1 MARPPHLVIVQDN
14 REPQRLPLV
23 RDLALGRDPEV
34 AIAINDGY
42 LSRRH
47 CGFLRRGDD
56 VFVRDLGSY
65 NGTYVNGTKIHEEC
79 QLFRGDVLK
88 VGRTRVFVDFGD
100 EPGQDGLQIHAPNL
114 EQHSAVKPVARSKPT
129 KLSEAYEEIAAKIP
143 PRRFD
148 PEGSASWGSAT
159 RRAVVRPDDKTP
171 FPPPRIEESAIAR
184 GESSSRGQRSDAGIR
199 VLSQILRV
207 LANATDVHDFLDHA
221 LARVLEVIPAERGI
235 LMRLDPQKR
244 SLYAECVKSAH
255 KGVSDADA
263 RRKGISH
270 TIARKVIRERVSVL
284 VDDATLDER
293 FRGASSVQE
302 LQVRSILCVPLWLG
316 ESVSGLIYMDNL
328 LHAYAFTEQDRDIL
342 VAAANVCALGIQQLS

>member
-1 MARPPHLVIVQDN
+1 MPRPPNLVIVQDN
-14 REPQRLPLV
+14 REPKRLPLV

-47 CGFLRRGDD
+47 CMFMCRAGS

-79 QLFRGDVLK
+79 ELFRGDVLK

-100 EPGQDGLQIHAPNL
+100 EPRDGLQIHAPNL

-129 KLSEAYEEIAAKIP
+129 RLSEAYQEIAARIP
-143 PRRFD
+143 PRRYD

-184 GESSSRGQRSDAGIR
+184 GDDSSSRGQRSDEGIR
-199 VLSQILRV
+199 VISQILRV

-221 LARVLEVIPAERGI
+221 LSRVLEVIPAERGI

-244 SLYAECVKSAH
+244 SLYAECVKSAQR
-255 KGVSDADA
+255 GVSDADA

-316 ESVSGLIYMDNL
+316 ENVSGLIYMDNL
-328 LHAYAFTEQDRDIL
+328 LHAYAFTEQDRDVL
-342 VAAANVCALGIQQLS
+342 VAAANVAALGIQQLT

>member
-1 MARPPHLVIVQDN
+1 MSRPPHLVIVQEN
-14 REPQRLPLV
+14 REPARLPLV
-23 RDLALGRDPEV
+23 RDLTLGRDPEV

-47 CGFLRRGDD
+47 CTFVRRGEE
-56 VFVRDLGSY
+56 VFVRDLSSY

-79 QLFRGDVLK
+79 QLYRGDVLK
-88 VGRTRVFVDFGD
+88 VGRTRVFVEFGD
-100 EPGQDGLQIHAPNL
+100 EATSDGLRIHAPNL
-114 EQHSAVKPVARSKPT
+114 EQHSAVRPVAREKPT
-129 KLSEAYEEIAAKIP
+129 QLSEAYQEIAARIP
-143 PRRFD
+143 PRVHD

-159 RRAVVRPDDKTP
+159 RRAVIRPNDKTP

-184 GESSSRGQRSDAGIR
+184 GEQSSRGQRSDAGIR
-199 VLSQILRV
+199 VISQIVRV

-235 LMRLDPQKR
+235 LMRLDPKKR

-255 KGVSDADA
+255 KSVSDAQA

-316 ESVSGLIYMDNL
+316 DAVSGLIYMDNL